1 MIRLHFD
8 VFDLIER
15 HKSGE
20 SIKKIAEDT
29 GIARKTITNRMISV
43 GFQPRTQSE
52 SMYVRM
58 ANTTAEERARLTAA
72 AHEAVKG
79 RKCSINERVKRA
91 ITKQCKGGFDS
102 RTEEIL
108 AHMLQE
114 RGFSVTPQKA
124 IGIYNVDIAV
134 NGTPVIVEIFGG
146 GWHTSGNHLARH
158 RKRFDYLLN
167 SGYFPI
173 IVWVDGTRFPLE
185 SGAADY
191 IIACIQDIRGTKPV
205 WSKEKMIRGNG
216 DAFSTYRIDNNDLT
230 GIISPN
236 T

>member
-1 MIRLHFD
+1 
-8 VFDLIER
+8 
-15 HKSGE
+15 
-20 SIKKIAEDT
+20 
-29 GIARKTITNRMISV
+29 
-43 GFQPRTQSE
+43 
-52 SMYVRM
+52 
-58 ANTTAEERARLTAA
+58 
-72 AHEAVKG
+72 
-79 RKCSINERVKRA
+79 
-91 ITKQCKGGFDS
+91 
-102 RTEEIL
+102 
-108 AHMLQE
+108 MLQE

-146 GWHTSGNHLARH
+146 GWHCSGHHLARH
-158 RKRFDYLLN
+158 RERFDYLLN

-173 IVWVDGTRFPLE
+173 IVWVNGTRSPLE